1 MRALMPPG
9 RRTGDEDGATLVMAV
24 LVMLVLSTLSLAA
37 LTRTLSSLQSI
48 RHGQDY
54 DAALAAADGGLS
66 DALYAIDQT
75 APDTFTRSGGSA
87 TSSWRYK
94 AVKKSPTEYEVRS
107 IGTVGRSSHGVRA
120 KVTRTARY
128 PYALFSNQDLILNGN
143 SSMDIYSFAAL
154 GGPRTG
160 RALIGSNHQIVVNS
174 GRGAGDAQHYFAP
187 FGGCTGC
194 PNPVPHTES
203 SYQLAPVVAPTGATQ
218 TCPTGGAFS
227 GEIDGAG
234 GLPFVCAEDVVLSGT
249 INIVNPPFVLYVLPT
264 AGTTPPVH
272 HALDISGA
280 IVNPTGRSRDVQIS
294 KAGDA
299 PLLVGDGNT
308 SSTRTFNGIM
318 YAPESSVTVN
328 GGKCWTGSWVV
339 NSLEVNGAP
348 TIEIGYD
355 LDLETYLG
363 NDWKVSRYAEVASVS
378 LEVD

>member
-1 MRALMPPG
+1 
-9 RRTGDEDGATLVMAV
+9 MAV
-24 LVMLVLSTLSLAA
+24 LVMLILSTLSLAA

-54 DAALAAADGGLS
+54 DAALAAADAGLS

-75 APDTFTRSGGSA
+75 APDTFTRSGGAGASA
-87 TSSWRYK
+87 WRYK
-94 AVKKSPTEYEVRS
+94 ALKKSPTEYEVRS

-120 KVTRTARY
+120 KVTRTAKY

-143 SSMDIYSFAAL
+143 SSMDIYSIAAL

-160 RALIGSNHQIVVNS
+160 RALVGSNHQIVVNS
-174 GRGAGDAQHYFAP
+174 GKGAGDAQHYFAP

-194 PNPVPHTES
+194 PNPVPHTDS
-203 SYQLAPVVAPTGATQ
+203 SYTLAKVVAPTGATQ
-218 TCPTGGAFS
+218 SCPTGGAFS
-227 GEIDGAG
+227 GDIDGAG
-234 GLPFVCAEDVVLSGT
+234 GLPFVCTEDVVLSGT
-249 INIVNPPFVLYVLPT
+249 INVVNPPLVLYVLPT
-264 AGTTPPVH
+264 SGTTPPVH

-294 KAGDA
+294 KAGNA
-299 PLLVGDGNT
+299 PLLVGEGNT

-318 YAPESSVTVN
+318 YAPESNVTVN
-328 GGKCWTGSWVV
+328 GGKYWTGSWVV
-339 NSLEVNGAP
+339 NSLQVNGAP

-363 NDWKVSRYAEVASVS
+363 NDWKVSRYAEVASAS
-378 LEVD
+378 LEVG